1 MKKYVFALSLVFIG
15 AFLLRIVGL
24 SSYPV
29 GFTQDEAGLGYDAY
43 SLLLT
48 GKEQWGKSFPL
59 VLRSFGD
66 FKMPLY
72 SYLAIPSVYLFEL
85 NEFSVRFPNAILGSF
100 AVLTTFF

>member
-1 MKKYVFALSLVFIG
+1 MKKYLILLSIIFTGAL
-15 AFLLRIVGL
+15 FLRVVGL
-24 SSYPV
+24 SSYPA

-48 GKEQWGKSFPL
+48 GKDQWGVSWPL
-59 VLRSFGD
+59 ILRSFGD